1 MPITYATWKRETSA
15 IEFNECLVKPY
26 FMELRFPCAL
36 RRVYMKIWK
45 WQMPHGK
52 LNTCY
57 RKTRKLNLFHSVGSK
72 IPRNYWRD
80 GISKNIWMYK
90 QRKRKGYDSKNQLHP
105 RNILHITTS
114 SLAEIFSSCYYTL
127 EDSSCMFLCTFP
139 KATWHYNCVF
149 ISRFTTFVDTCSY
162 PQHTSCCKHN
172 LSNGMHHQ
180 SACIPIILKATNNAS
195 MLLNHNT
202 YNHNCYFV

>member
-114 SLAEIFSSCYYTL
+114 SLAEIFSSCYYTYIF
-127 EDSSCMFLCTFP
+127 FLLLHIGRQLLHVSMYIP
-139 KATWHYNCVF
+139 KSHLTLQLCLYITIHNICRHMF
-149 ISRFTTFVDTCSY
+149 ISPTYF
-162 PQHTSCCKHN
+162 
-172 LSNGMHHQ
+172 
-180 SACIPIILKATNNAS
+180 
-195 MLLNHNT
+195 ML
-202 YNHNCYFV
+202 